1 MKLPKVLI
9 LNETFND
16 NSGGG
21 ITLTNLFS
29 GWDSDKIAV
38 VCNSFRLEGN
48 VDTSICKTYYQL
60 GYKDYRYI
68 FPFNVIGRKRPSG
81 LKKFDKKDGSLAN
94 SSQTSA
100 KYGLRHIIV
109 MKYLFPIL
117 EYFGLMERMSSIN
130 PSTEFNDWL
139 KDFNPDIIYAQA
151 HNIPDIKLILLLHAQ
166 LKKPLVFHMMDD
178 WPLMVTSSQRLKNRQ
193 LRRNDKAVRKL
204 LDQSDLLMSI
214 SDGMSKAYK
223 ARYGKDFITFHNP
236 IDIDFWTKYQ
246 RTNYDLSNS
255 PMLLYAGRVGI
266 GIDESLELI
275 AKTVEQINNDLHLK
289 VRFVLQTKDRPTWS
303 TNYTCVEHRVFVEY
317 QDLPKKFSEADFL
330 ILPYDFSPKSLQFI
344 GYSMPT
350 KATEYMISGTPII
363 IFAPEQ
369 TALVTYAKTHG
380 WAKVV
385 TDNNI
390 NALGDAITSLIQD
403 KNYRKTLAETAIKVA
418 QDNHSSLVVTKKFR
432 ETLHSLTTASSL
444 LIKDDKG

>member
-1 MKLPKVLI
+1 MELPKILI

-38 VCNSFRLEGN
+38 VCNSFRLEGD

-60 GYKDYRYI
+60 GYQDYRYI
-68 FPFNVIGRKRPSG
+68 FPFNIIGRKRPSG
-81 LKKFDKKDGSLAN
+81 LKKFDKKDGSVVN
-94 SSQTSA
+94 HGQISA
-100 KYGLRHIIV
+100 KSGLRHTIV
-109 MKYLFPIL
+109 MKYLFPVL
-117 EYFGLMERMSSIN
+117 EYFGIMQRMSSIKL
-130 PSTEFNDWL
+130 SVEFNNWL
-139 KDFNPDIIYAQA
+139 EGFNPDIIYAQA

-178 WPLMVTSSQRLKNRQ
+178 WPLMVTSSKLLRSKQ
-193 LRRNDKAVRKL
+193 LRQNDKAMRKL
-204 LDQSDLLMSI
+204 LEQSDLLMSI
-214 SDGMSKAYK
+214 SDGMSEAYK
-223 ARYGKDFITFHNP
+223 VRYGKNFTAFHNP
-236 IDIDFWTKYQ
+236 INLDFWTRFQ
-246 RTNYDLSNS
+246 RTSYELSNS
-255 PMLLYAGRVGI
+255 PTLLYAGRVGI

-275 AKTVEQINNDLHLK
+275 ARTIERVNDDLK
-289 VRFVLQTKDRPTWS
+289 IDLRFVLQTKERPAWS
-303 TNYTCVEHRVFVEY
+303 VNYRCVEHRAFVEY

-330 ILPYDFSPKSLQFI
+330 ILPYDFSPKSIQFI

-369 TALVTYAKTHG
+369 TALVKYARTHQ
-380 WAKVV
+380 WAKIV

-390 NALGDAITSLIQD
+390 NALSEAISGLIQD
-403 KNYRKTLAETAIKVA
+403 HNDRRTLAETAVKMA
-418 QDNHSSLVVTKKFR
+418 QANHSSEVVTGKFR
-432 ETLHSLTTASSL
+432 ERLYSLKVASEASL
-444 LIKDDKG
+444 YDASR